1 MLWQI
6 KFDRKWS
13 RDSGEEDG
21 NLKKYETEGQWS
33 NVDHR
38 SLELTWTPWVIP
50 TLPLPLH
57 ILPSGVF
64 LISSSS
70 FSPSVLLYLSDP
82 YPPPAP
88 PHLTV
93 GGFPDLLLLILP
105 VSTTVSEWSLPSP
118 CPSTSYRRGFSW
130 SPPPHSLRLYY
141 CTCVIPTLPLPLHI
155 LPSGVFVTSS
165 SSFSP
170 SVLLAMSLISL
181 K

>member
-6 KFDRKWS
+6 KFGRKWS
-13 RDSGEEDG
+13 RDSEEDE

-70 FSPSVLLYLSDP
+70 FSLSVLLYLSDP

-130 SPPPHSLRLYY
+130 PPPPHFLRQYYWRCHWSLWSNPRNCCFAAFGSWWASTIFRLHL
-141 CTCVIPTLPLPLHI
+141 VAE
-155 LPSGVFVTSS
+155 S
-165 SSFSP
+165 
-170 SVLLAMSLISL
+170 
-181 K
+181 